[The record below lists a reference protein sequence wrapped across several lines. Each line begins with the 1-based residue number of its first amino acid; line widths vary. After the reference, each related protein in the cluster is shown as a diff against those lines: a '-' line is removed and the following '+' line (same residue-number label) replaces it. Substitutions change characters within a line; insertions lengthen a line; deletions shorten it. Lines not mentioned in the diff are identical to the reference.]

1 MTSSDPHQEGRTTA
15 GAAAGR
21 AHGTIHETRPTGGG
35 PRGALSAYV
44 VRDDEDE
51 RYYGF
56 DYRQIVTEGFRTIRA
71 GERVRFHISA
81 ESPDR
86 AEFVIRLDQPDPAEY
101 YQ

>member
-1 MTSSDPHQEGRTTA
+1 MSGGGPR
-15 GAAAGR
+15 
-21 AHGTIHETRPTGGG
+21 HGTIVDTRPSGGG
-35 PRGALSAYV
+35 PRGVLSSYIV
-44 VRDDEDE
+44 QDDEDE

-56 DYRQIVTEGFRTIRA
+56 DYRQIVTEGFRTIRP

-101 YQ
+101 YR